1 MSATVSVVLVGAGA
15 ARLLVGVGGPAGVP
29 ISPLSFPKTRSSRPV
44 VVSRHVPDRGSC
56 VMVILTATVMRGA
69 APATTLGVCLPV
81 IAVAIIAAVVTLSVS
96 AWATGTMPSLGTAY
110 AIPCWGVVPTVT
122 ASVRVGF
129 IVRRRGR
136 VLTAC
141 WGVVGG
147 GSGFRSGVGS
157 GVVGPSGRDLTCG
170 GSGLRVGLLCPVA

>member
-1 MSATVSVVLVGAGA
+1 MSATVSVVSVGAGA

-29 ISPLSFPKTRSSRPV
+29 ISPLSFPKTRSSRLV
-44 VVSRHVPDRGSC
+44 VVSRRVPDRGGC

-69 APATTLGVCLPV
+69 ATATALGVCLPV
-81 IAVAIIAAVVTLSVS
+81 IAVAIIAAVVTLSASVR
-96 AWATGTMPSLGTAY
+96 ATGTMSNLGTAY
-110 AIPCWGVVPTVT
+110 AIPCWGVVPIVT

-141 WGVVGG
+141 LGVVGG
-147 GSGFRSGVGS
+147 SSGFRRDVGS
-157 GVVGPSGRDLTCG
+157 GVVGPSGRDLTCR